1 MTDYNA
7 QMESRLA
14 RMDALF
20 QRADAFMEQLNQLRK
35 AYGLTQNEEFHKL
48 PVEAQQATVET
59 IRETYDAVEPTMNE
73 TQDAYNDID
82 IDSIIASMD
91 LGIQM

>member
-1 MTDYNA
+1 MNDYNA
-7 QMESRLA
+7 QMESRMT

-20 QRADAFMEQLNQLRK
+20 QRADAFMEQLNQLRA
-35 AYGLTQNEEFHKL
+35 AYGLTQDEEFHQL
-48 PVEAQQATVET
+48 PVEEQQEAVET

-73 TQDAYNDID
+73 AKEAYNDID